1 VVVVQQKAID
11 PTAIA
16 TRTIDVQPAAEIA
29 PIDHS
34 IQIAPIPGA
43 KEITDDPTCC
53 SNPALLRGA
62 AVRRGAQGTAD
73 AREAC
78 RSRQAEGHLREG
90 GEVGTKPERVDEIV
104 KFAPGPNVRVEF
116 TITDQQTGV
125 PTTSKTVMLTTSNR
139 QWGRIRTQ
147 ITSRLYGG
155 APLNVDARPTVTQ
168 DGRINV
174 ELTIEY
180 AQGRNSEAEANSD
193 KIVQVLVNQSLTVLL
208 ENGKSLLVTQS
219 ADPVS
224 DRK

>member
-1 VVVVQQKAID
+1 M
-11 PTAIA
+11 
-16 TRTIDVQPAAEIA
+16 TRRVALTLPFFV
-29 PIDHS
+29 
-34 IQIAPIPGA
+34 
-43 KEITDDPTCC
+43 
-53 SNPALLRGA
+53 ALLSGVAPR
-62 AVRRGAQGTAD
+62 AQETPAKP
-73 AREAC
+73 
-78 RSRQAEGHLREG
+78 
-90 GEVGTKPERVDEIV
+90 VGPAKPKVIYEKVEKSATKPERVDEIV

-224 DRK
+224 DRKVTVEVKATIVK